1 MVRVANRLLAF
12 LLSLA
17 LTLGAVL
24 VLIEI
29 VAYLV
34 GAKAVVLN
42 WPGLYRWASGTTW
55 GSGFVR
61 LIGVGLAVIGLLLLA
76 AQLKPRRPDR
86 LRLQPVDSATDAAI
100 TRRGLARTLRY
111 AAIEVD
117 GVHDAHVT
125 VGRHQV
131 RLRAEVGDG
140 TVAAVDSLHQAVASA
155 AQRRLDALRLATT
168 PPLSVRISNREQ
180 H

>member
-1 MVRVANRLLAF
+1 MRIANRLLAF
-12 LLSLA
+12 LLSLG

-29 VAYLV
+29 VAHLV
-34 GAKAVVLN
+34 GAKPVVLN

-55 GSGFVR
+55 GSGIVR
-61 LIGVGLAVIGLLLLA
+61 LVGVGLVVLGLLLLA
-76 AQLKPRRPDR
+76 AQLKPRRPER

-100 TRRGLARTLRY
+100 TRRGLARTLRN

-117 GVHDAHVT
+117 GVHDVHVM
-125 VGRHQV
+125 VGWHDV
-131 RLRAEVGDG
+131 RVRAEVHDG
-140 TVAAVDSLHQAVASA
+140 AAPVDTLHEAVASA
-155 AQRRLDALRLATT
+155 AQHRLDALRLATVPALT
-168 PPLSVRISNREQ
+168 VRIDREER

>member
-1 MVRVANRLLAF
+1 MRIANRLLAF

-29 VAYLV
+29 VAYAV
-34 GAKAVVLN
+34 GAKAIVLD

-55 GSGFVR
+55 GSGIVR
-61 LIGVGLAVIGLLLLA
+61 LVGVGLAVIGLLLLA
-76 AQLKPRRPDR
+76 AQLNPRRPDR
-86 LRLQPVDSATDAAI
+86 LRLQAVDSATDAAI
-100 TRRGLARTLRY
+100 TRRGLARTLRD

-125 VGRHQV
+125 VGRHLV
-131 RLRAEVGDG
+131 RVRAEVHDG
-140 TVAAVDSLHQAVASA
+140 AAPSVDSLHAAVASA
-155 AQRRLDALRLATT
+155 AQHRLDALRLAMA
-168 PPLSVRISNREQ
+168 PALSVRIRQEEQ
-180 H
+180 Q